1 MTEKMTVKMLVKGKA
16 TGAVV
21 GMGRRGLEWVAVG
34 AVVVLM
40 VRAARVQ

>member
-21 GMGRRGLEWVAVG
+21 GMGRRGLEWVAVV
-34 AVVVLM
+34 VVVLM